1 MSVTRF
7 LSTLIC
13 LFSMIAA
20 KITESDPSG
29 LVSVLFQDGQ
39 WNITAEMLD
48 WSEDEDVIA
57 RCCIFL
63 ILDTGGPRLVRIHLV
78 QSPV

>member
-1 MSVTRF
+1 MSVTRL

-29 LVSVLFQDGQ
+29 VVSVLFQDGQ

-57 RCCIFL
+57 RCRIFL
-63 ILDTGGPRLVRIHLV
+63 ILDTYRVVR
-78 QSPV
+78 Q

>member
-1 MSVTRF
+1 
-7 LSTLIC
+7 
-13 LFSMIAA
+13 MIAA

-29 LVSVLFQDGQ
+29 VVSVLFQDGQ

-63 ILDTGGPRLVRIHLV
+63 ILDTGGPRLVQIHLV

>member
-1 MSVTRF
+1 
-7 LSTLIC
+7 
-13 LFSMIAA
+13 MIAA

-29 LVSVLFQDGQ
+29 VVSVLFQNGQ

-48 WSEDEDVIA
+48 WSEDKDVIA

-63 ILDTGGPRLVRIHLV
+63 ILGT
-78 QSPV
+78 

>member
-1 MSVTRF
+1 MSVTRI

-29 LVSVLFQDGQ
+29 VVSVLFQDGQ
-39 WNITAEMLD
+39 WNITAKMID

-57 RCCIFL
+57 RCRIFL
-63 ILDTGGPRLVRIHLV
+63 ILDT
-78 QSPV
+78 